1 MDSSWNNKSVKD
13 LFKVILKLKTVKE
26 CEDFFRDLC
35 TLSELKAMSE
45 RWAVVQKIQ
54 QNIPYRQI
62 SEETGASTATIT
74 RIAHWLHHEC
84 LSVWV
89 VSSHFLGSPAPRP
102 AGFFI
107 SFLALI
113 YERF

>member
-1 MDSSWNNKSVKD
+1 VLKQIKLLFMDSSWNNKSVKD

-74 RIAHWLHHEC
+74 RIAHWLHHGMGGYRRMLER
-84 LSVWV
+84 
-89 VSSHFLGSPAPRP
+89 LGR
-102 AGFFI
+102 
-107 SFLALI
+107 
-113 YERF
+113 